1 MKIRRND
8 EVMVITGDDR
18 GKKGKVHRYYPRE
31 NRLVVEGV
39 NMVKRHMK
47 PRANI
52 RQAGIIEREAPI
64 GVSNVMLICTKCNK
78 PTRIGFVKLEGKNKV
93 RVCKRCRE
101 VID

>member
-1 MKIRRND
+1 MNIRKND
-8 EVMVITGDDR
+8 EVLVMTGDDR
-18 GKKGKVHRYYPRE
+18 GKRGKVHHSFPRE
-31 NRLVVEGV
+31 NRVLVEGI

-64 GVSNVMLICTKCNK
+64 DASNVMLVCTKCHK
-78 PTRIGFVKLEGKNKV
+78 PTRVEFRVLEDKSSV
-93 RVCKRCRE
+93 RVCKNCHE